1 VHRLLLATLLLS
13 LVVCAPAGAKL
24 TPKESTWVTPM
35 LKTWTQM
42 NSGLNNVVKQAT
54 APNALIAGTANNG
67 KLTKTLVAFVS
78 CTPEIEKAGTAPT
91 SRLEPFAASMQ
102 TMCTH
107 LGTGAQE
114 LAKAIGAIRKGNA
127 TLAKQQITAGYA
139 ELAKASTYLKQAGSQ
154 IVTVGG
160 QKVFTA

>member
-1 VHRLLLATLLLS
+1 VRRLIATLLLS

-24 TPKESTWVTPM
+24 TPRESTWVTPM

-42 NSGLNNVVKQAT
+42 NSGLNTVVKQAT
-54 APNALIAGTANNG
+54 APNALLAGTANNL
-67 KLTKTLVAFVS
+67 KLTKTLVNFVA
-78 CTPEIEKAGTAPT
+78 CTPAVKKAGAPPS
-91 SRLEPFAASMQ
+91 SRLQPFAASMR

-114 LAKAIGAIRKGNA
+114 LAKAIGAIRKNNV

-154 IVTVGG
+154 IVTLGG